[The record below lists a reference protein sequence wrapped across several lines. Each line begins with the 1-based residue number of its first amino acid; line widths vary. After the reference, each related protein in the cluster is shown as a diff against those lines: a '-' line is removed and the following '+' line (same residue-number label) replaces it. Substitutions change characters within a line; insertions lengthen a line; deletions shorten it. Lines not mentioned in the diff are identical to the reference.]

1 MAVGVVTLGIPQGA
15 SPAVVA
21 GDNTRSAEAS
31 LAAQGSPAQQG
42 LQALE
47 SVDPLLLAFLSLGAS
62 ETEAERSAAIQR
74 ILAISRPLA
83 ATTPEPPASAQAS
96 TAIAQ
101 PVIVQPVSNGASQ
114 PPCKDLPNQQSF
126 CVYSVQPGDTLSE
139 IAGRFGLK
147 SNDKVQAAE
156 MLAHSNKPELIA
168 SDSIVP
174 GQNLRIPKA
183 SGVVHNVLTSETL
196 SEIAA
201 AYGVPMSSLI
211 KANGISDG
219 STLLIGQEL
228 LIPDPKDLPTGRPAV
243 VPSTPT
249 PQVKQLS
256 VKEEPTAT
264 PSPARTAESQPTQNP
279 NQTLREAAEP
289 TATRT
294 PEPTA
299 TRTPEPTATRTPV
312 ATATLTPEATAAAVQ
327 TAEPTATPEQ
337 TAEPTPRPRRT
348 PAPTATP
355 EPEDE
360 PEEPTV
366 ESVQTP
372 EPEVTPEPTPESRP
386 APVLVSQSRYIW
398 PTQGPISSYFGP
410 SHPLGID
417 IDLYANPNAPIV
429 AARSGKVIFAGGN
442 ACCSY
447 GLYVIVDHGD
457 GVETLYAHFSRMV
470 VSQGQT
476 VNQGDLLGYGGRTGY
491 ATGEH
496 LHFEIRVSGTPVN
509 PLNYLP

>member
-1 MAVGVVTLGIPQGA
+1 VAVGVVTLGLPQGA
-15 SPAVVA
+15 SPTVVA
-21 GDNTRSAEAS
+21 GDHTRSAELS
-31 LAAQGSPAQQG
+31 LAAQGGPAQSG
-42 LQALE
+42 VEALE
-47 SVDPLLLAFLSLGAS
+47 SVEPLLLAFLSLGAS
-62 ETEAERSAAIQR
+62 ETEAERAAAIQR
-74 ILAISRPLA
+74 ILAASRPLA
-83 ATTPEPPASAQAS
+83 ATTPATPASAQAS
-96 TAIAQ
+96 TGRA
-101 PVIVQPVSNGASQ
+101 QPVSNGASQ
-114 PPCKDLPNQQSF
+114 PPCENLPNHQSF

-147 SNDKVQAAE
+147 SNDKVLAAE

-211 KANGISDG
+211 KANRISDG
-219 STLLIGQEL
+219 SKLLIGQEL

-243 VPSTPT
+243 VPATPT

-312 ATATLTPEATAAAVQ
+312 ATATRTPEATAAA
-327 TAEPTATPEQ
+327 EQ

-348 PAPTATP
+348 PAPTPTP

-360 PEEPTV
+360 QEVLTV
-366 ESVQTP
+366 ESTEPP
-372 EPEVTPEPTPESRP
+372 EPELTPVPTPESRP

-496 LHFEIRVSGTPVN
+496 LHFEIRVNGTPVN